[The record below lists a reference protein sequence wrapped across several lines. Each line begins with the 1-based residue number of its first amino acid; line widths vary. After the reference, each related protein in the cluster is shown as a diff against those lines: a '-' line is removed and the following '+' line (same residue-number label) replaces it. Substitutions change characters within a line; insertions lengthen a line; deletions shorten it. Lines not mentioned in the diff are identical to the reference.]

1 MASSQSA
8 LRQTRLQRPGVPLL
22 VPGVQAN
29 PDVGHGAG
37 VARPLATLAHGAYAG
52 RLPSGQLFLQHGPV
66 NLVVFVDADA
76 KTVHMA
82 EDSLM
87 ATFPYWL
94 GALVAEL
101 PLLRT
106 QVSELDQPLRSEIG
120 CAMLAAAAPFA
131 DEFVTPMAAVAGA
144 IADAAVATIG
154 RVPNVRRAFVNNGG
168 DIALFL
174 ADGTSLEIGLATTDK
189 VAAEA
194 ATSDTHGV
202 VGTLTVDASS
212 SIRGIAT
219 SGWRGRSMS
228 LGVADAVTVLATTAA
243 RADAAATVIAS
254 ATDVE
259 TTAATRVPA
268 NTLDDDSD
276 LGERLVTQQVGK
288 LQTEECRAALSAG
301 KKLAQAAYARGHILG
316 ATLHVQSEWAA
327 VGTPTTPLSGA
338 LSHPQCKENF
348 S

>member
-1 MASSQSA
+1 M
-8 LRQTRLQRPGVPLL
+8 PLL
-22 VPGVQAN
+22 VPGVQVN
-29 PDVGHGAG
+29 PDAGHGAG
-37 VARPLATLAHGAYAG
+37 VARPLANLAHGAYAG

-76 KTVHMA
+76 KTVDMA

-106 QVSELDQPLRSEIG
+106 QVSEPGQPLRSEIG
-120 CAMLAAAAPFA
+120 GAMLAAAAPFA
-131 DEFVTPMAAVAGA
+131 DEFVSPMAAVAGA

-174 ADGTSLEIGLATTDK
+174 ADGTSLEVGLATTNK
-189 VAAEA
+189 AAEA
-194 ATSDTHGV
+194 TTSDTHGV

-254 ATDVE
+254 ATDTE

-288 LQTEECRAALSAG
+288 LQTEERRAALSAG
-301 KKLAQAAYARGHILG
+301 KKVAEAAYARGDILG

-327 VGTPTTPLSGA
+327 VGTPATPLLGA

>member
-1 MASSQSA
+1 M
-8 LRQTRLQRPGVPLL
+8 PGI
-22 VPGVQAN
+22 QAN
-29 PDVGHGAG
+29 PDAGHGAG
-37 VARPLATLAHGAYAG
+37 VARPVANLAHGAYAG
-52 RLPSGQLFLQHGPV
+52 RLPGGQLFLQHGPV

-76 KTVHMA
+76 KTVHTA

-106 QVSELDQPLRSEIG
+106 QVSELGQPLRSEIG
-120 CAMLAAAAPFA
+120 GAMLAAAAPFA

-189 VAAEA
+189 AEA
-194 ATSDTHGV
+194 AISDTHGV

-288 LQTEECRAALSAG
+288 LQTEERRAALSAG
-301 KKLAQAAYARGHILG
+301 KKLAQAAYARGDILG

-327 VGTPTTPLSGA
+327 VGIPATPLSGT
-338 LSHPQCKENF
+338 LSQPQCKENF

>member
-1 MASSQSA
+1 MASSQRA

-29 PDVGHGAG
+29 PDAEHGAG

-87 ATFPYWL
+87 AAFPYWL

-120 CAMLAAAAPFA
+120 DAMLAAAGPFA

-154 RVPNVRRAFVNNGG
+154 RTRQ
-168 DIALFL
+168 
-174 ADGTSLEIGLATTDK
+174 
-189 VAAEA
+189 
-194 ATSDTHGV
+194 
-202 VGTLTVDASS
+202 
-212 SIRGIAT
+212 
-219 SGWRGRSMS
+219 RS
-228 LGVADAVTVLATTAA
+228 
-243 RADAAATVIAS
+243 R
-254 ATDVE
+254 
-259 TTAATRVPA
+259 
-268 NTLDDDSD
+268 
-276 LGERLVTQQVGK
+276 
-288 LQTEECRAALSAG
+288 
-301 KKLAQAAYARGHILG
+301 
-316 ATLHVQSEWAA
+316 W
-327 VGTPTTPLSGA
+327 
-338 LSHPQCKENF
+338 
-348 S
+348 

>member
-1 MASSQSA
+1 M
-8 LRQTRLQRPGVPLL
+8 QRPGVPLL
-22 VPGVQAN
+22 VPGVEAN
-29 PDVGHGAG
+29 PDAGHGAG
-37 VARPLATLAHGAYAG
+37 VARPVAHLAHGAYAG
-52 RLPSGQLFLQHGPV
+52 RLPGGQLFLQHGPV

-82 EDSLM
+82 EDSLI

-106 QVSELDQPLRSEIG
+106 QVSELGQPLRSEIG
-120 CAMLAAAAPFA
+120 GTMLAAAAPFA

-189 VAAEA
+189 AET

-254 ATDVE
+254 ATDTE

-288 LQTEECRAALSAG
+288 LQTEERRAALSAG
-301 KKLAQAAYARGHILG
+301 KQLAEAAYARGDILG

-327 VGTPTTPLSGA
+327 VGTPATPLSGP